1 MKRHF
6 VRVLL
11 VAVTTLSLASIALA
25 AETTTTFKVTGMYCS
40 ACQTKI
46 QHALEKTDGVKAAS
60 VDLDKGSATVTYDD
74 AKIKPDQIVKVIE
87 KEGYKA
93 EPQNQKNGS

>member
-6 VRVLL
+6 ARVLL
-11 VAVTTLSLASIALA
+11 VTVTTLSLVSIALA

-46 QHALEKTDGVKAAS
+46 QHALQKTDGVKAAS
-60 VDLDKGSATVTYDD
+60 VDLDKGSAIVTYDD

-93 EPQNQKNGS
+93 EPQNQKKGS